1 MLLEFQKA
9 LAEEI
14 KKITANML
22 FMNEKGETTILNVF
36 EQVLPLKRAVVGSIG
51 DTQEAEFDEEAL
63 PFDEG
68 IMPPEETEPFPY
80 CVVRVND
87 GEQQDPYSPH
97 YVYVEIIV
105 GVYDKEREKAY
116 QGVVNI
122 VQAFMER
129 FYKNP
134 TLDGRYRMKGKDDKS
149 NVQWTIEEGETISYF
164 FGGIAMTW
172 QLPAYRL
179 EDDLS

>member
-22 FMNEKGETTILNVF
+22 FMNEKGETTALNVF
-36 EQVLPLKRAVVGSIG
+36 EQVLPLKRAVVGSTG
-51 DTQEAEFDEEAL
+51 DTQETESDEDAL

-68 IMPPEETEPFPY
+68 IMSPEETEPFPY

-97 YVYVEIIV
+97 YVYVEIII
-105 GVYDKEREKAY
+105 GIYEKEREKAY

-122 VQAFMER
+122 IQAFMER
-129 FYKNP
+129 FYKNS
-134 TLDGRYRMKGKDDKS
+134 TLDGRYRMKGKDEKS

>member
-9 LAEEI
+9 LAEEM
-14 KKITANML
+14 KRITASML
-22 FMNEKGETTILNVF
+22 FTNEKGGTTALNVF
-36 EQVLPLKRAVVGSIG
+36 EQVLPLKRVVVGDIG
-51 DTQEAEFDEEAL
+51 DMKEESDEDAL

-68 IMPPEETEPFPY
+68 IMSPEETEPFPY

-97 YVYVEIIV
+97 YVYVEIII
-105 GVYDKEREKAY
+105 GIYEKEREKAY

-122 VQAFMER
+122 IQAFMER

-134 TLDGRYRMKGKDDKS
+134 TLDGRYRMMDD
-149 NVQWTIEEGETISYF
+149 
-164 FGGIAMTW
+164 
-172 QLPAYRL
+172 
-179 EDDLS
+179 